1 MAEKDLRTK
10 IQFGNL
16 VVTVEPVFSTTTSE
30 TAVDKIRKLILQH
43 VFDEKISEKDVQ
55 K

>member
-1 MAEKDLRTK
+1 MAENDLRTTMR
-10 IQFGNL
+10 FGNL

-30 TAVDKIRKLILQH
+30 TAVDKIKKLLLQH
-43 VFDEKISEKDVQ
+43 VFYEAKPEKDEQ